1 MNRLEITRMTSTS
14 MPVYPAPP
22 AGLNYLAA
30 IRPSLNM
37 LILGTAWSSAMVP
50 LLLALFLFS
59 SPKLRRTPIFILNV
73 FSISMG
79 ICLGIMNYYMEIIP
93 IMSPE
98 VTVPSSI
105 HIAYTVIVTLLP
117 LFTESILIF
126 RVIAVYPLR
135 ELSRLS
141 AATVYLPLICMKT
154 ARFVSIVVYWFTWFP
169 DLSSG
174 GDPIIVLQKGW
185 NLPFQKIEWILQML
199 DNGYC
204 SALFLWRLRHS
215 LHANGR
221 VDSTNHGRLTPYSS
235 RINALFW
242 IAISNFV
249 FPVFLACV
257 QLICSF
263 RTQSYL
269 TATYIVITNIY
280 FEIISVLLAT
290 IWSAG
295 RQWSEEQQAPR
306 SISKMMVTTLSAP
319 HFAAADYAESQVT
332 SLDTIVHI
340 TTERNLGPPE
350 NSDVEVGIKLRDCP
364 GATE

>member
-1 MNRLEITRMTSTS
+1 MSSTPMS
-14 MPVYPAPP
+14 VYPAPP

-73 FSISMG
+73 LSISMG
-79 ICLGIMNYYMEIIP
+79 LCLGIMNYYMEITQ

-98 VTVPSSI
+98 ITISSSI
-105 HIAYTVIVTLLP
+105 LIAYTVIVTLLP
-117 LFTESILIF
+117 LFTESILVF
-126 RVIAVYPLR
+126 RVTAVYPLR

-141 AATVYLPLICMKT
+141 AAIVYLPLICMKT

-174 GDPIIVLQKGW
+174 GNPIIVSQKGW
-185 NLPFQKIEWILQML
+185 HLPFQKIEWILQML
-199 DNGYC
+199 DNGCC
-204 SALFLWRLRHS
+204 SALFLWRLRRS
-215 LHANGR
+215 RRVNGR
-221 VDSTNHGRLTPYSS
+221 VDSTSHARPTSYSS

-257 QLICSF
+257 QLICSLEFKAISPQPILQPRMYTLRSF
-263 RTQSYL
+263 RSCWQRFGRQAESGRRNSRRLKVSLKRSPHCLRRILRQPTVLNLRPRLWIRLCRSQRNGTWAL
-269 TATYIVITNIY
+269 PKTATWRLELNYETIL
-280 FEIISVLLAT
+280 VL
-290 IWSAG
+290 
-295 RQWSEEQQAPR
+295 
-306 SISKMMVTTLSAP
+306 
-319 HFAAADYAESQVT
+319 
-332 SLDTIVHI
+332 
-340 TTERNLGPPE
+340 
-350 NSDVEVGIKLRDCP
+350 
-364 GATE
+364 

>member
-1 MNRLEITRMTSTS
+1 MS
-14 MPVYPAPP
+14 VYPAPP

-50 LLLALFLFS
+50 LLFALFLFS

-73 FSISMG
+73 LSISMG
-79 ICLGIMNYYMEIIP
+79 LCLGIMNYYMEITQ

-98 VTVPSSI
+98 ITISSSI
-105 HIAYTVIVTLLP
+105 LIAYTVIVTLLP
-117 LFTESILIF
+117 LFTESILVF
-126 RVIAVYPLR
+126 RVTAVYPLR

-141 AATVYLPLICMKT
+141 AAIVYLPLICMKT

-169 DLSSG
+169 HLSSG
-174 GDPIIVLQKGW
+174 GNPIVVSQKGW
-185 NLPFQKIEWILQML
+185 HLPFQKIEWILQML

-215 LHANGR
+215 RRVNGR
-221 VDSTNHGRLTPYSS
+221 IDSTKHAHLTSYSS

-263 RTQSYL
+263 RIQSYL
-269 TATYIVITNIY
+269 TATYIATTNVY

-295 RQWSEEQQAPR
+295 REWSEEQQAPK
-306 SISKMMVTTLSAP
+306 STSKMVTTSSAP
-319 HFAAADYAESQVT
+319 HFAAADCAESQAT
-332 SLDTIVHI
+332 SLDTVVQI
-340 TTERNLGPPE
+340 TVERNLGPPE
-350 NSDVEVGIKLRDCP
+350 NSDVEVGIKLRDYP